1 MEVVM
6 VEGMA
11 EVTAEVMVEVTAVEV
26 TAVEVTAVEVT
37 AVAEVASFK
46 LAEYERDILFY
57 ASNKTNVLIKLLCI
71 LFICLPMCT

>member
-11 EVTAEVMVEVTAVEV
+11 EVTAEVM
-26 TAVEVTAVEVT
+26 VEVTAVEVT